1 MYEGYLFHKT
11 AFSTHRPRNL
21 EVNKNHTTKCD
32 NKSLGCLGPHI
43 FNSLPNKIKK
53 ETDYTKF
60 KEFINNWFG
69 MKCECNLCFFF
80 YLSTGMSIL
89 YCEYDLGFD
98 SFLVGNGFHFFFFFF
113 YFFYFFFFLV
123 NCIYTYF

>member
-80 YLSTGMSIL
+80 TKVQECQFYIVNTTS
-89 YCEYDLGFD
+89 DLTRF
-98 SFLVGNGFHFFFFFF
+98 
-113 YFFYFFFFLV
+113 
-123 NCIYTYF
+123 